1 MFPAW
6 FLTFKHKGKPY
17 TIMVNGQTG
26 KVIAGLPFK
35 KNIFYTTLAALAFL
49 LSILAIYIINQ
60 GLTDLYSKDTSLLSR
75 QFIIPVLVCAGISY
89 ILLYT
94 GFKKVK
100 KALQAINRSSAQSLA
115 KFVTKR
121 NKEEG

>member
-1 MFPAW
+1 V
-6 FLTFKHKGKPY
+6 L
-17 TIMVNGQTG
+17 VS
-26 KVIAGLPFK
+26 V
-35 KNIFYTTLAALAFL
+35 KNIFYTTLAALAVL